1 MTPEEKAADRAAR
14 AKARRAERAAAMTP
28 EEREA
33 ARQATN
39 AYMRERYHAMKAK
52 EGTGRGREASRRHR
66 ATRTDAER
74 HMESALKQLC
84 RYRSELAA
92 CQDEMRKERLVE
104 LVAKWETTLAERR
117 EEVSRERS
125 ALPVCDRGEQLSLF

>member
-1 MTPEEKAADRAAR
+1 
-14 AKARRAERAAAMTP
+14 MTP

-52 EGTGRGREASRRHR
+52 EGTERGREASRRHR
-66 ATRTDAER
+66 ATRTDAAR
-74 HMESALKQLC
+74 RMESALKQLC
-84 RYRSELAA
+84 AYRAELAT
-92 CQDEMRKERLVE
+92 CTDEARKARLVG
-104 LVAKWETTLAERR
+104 LVSKWETTLAERR
-117 EEVSRERS
+117 EEVSRERA

>member
-1 MTPEEKAADRAAR
+1 
-14 AKARRAERAAAMTP
+14 MTP

-39 AYMRERYHAMKAK
+39 AYMREWYQARKAK
-52 EGTGRGREASRRHR
+52 EGTERGREASRRHR

-104 LVAKWETTLAERR
+104 LVAKWEKTLAERR

-125 ALPVCDRGEQLSLF
+125 SLPVCDRGEQLSLF